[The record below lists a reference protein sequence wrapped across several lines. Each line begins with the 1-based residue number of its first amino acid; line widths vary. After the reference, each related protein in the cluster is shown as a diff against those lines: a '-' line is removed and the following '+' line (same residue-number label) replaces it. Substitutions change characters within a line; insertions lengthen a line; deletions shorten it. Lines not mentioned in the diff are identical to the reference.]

1 MVQVEDNQT
10 SSSHDGSP
18 PLHPAAAS
26 TPPPAPPPPQ
36 EQANNNKPSASAVL
50 AQCLKLLK
58 GQSDEHK
65 FAGLVMVTKHVP
77 ARTASESVRA
87 DSSSSTSAS
96 AGGGELRQ
104 ICNAV
109 GPAFLH
115 RLLRTPGDKSS
126 GGGSGGDRGGADVG
140 GLSVYQ
146 QIALGV
152 LAALF
157 QDESLVPK
165 FIPIAP
171 ALVRA
176 LRAAN
181 AAMQTQGLCDALYCT
196 QAIAGVP
203 GGMERLL
210 RAGAAPAVVS
220 RLSAASG
227 ERAARANE
235 EKDPG
240 GDRSGG
246 GGAGVEE
253 SKAGGPPPPPPGED
267 GRAAADATPSVG
279 SRSSSAAGLGGGGGG
294 GGGGDPKDDGH
305 RGPAGGDTPAAAA
318 ERSEA
323 LALAFMGRA
332 LEASGGGCLGSR
344 ELTAVAEAFRD
355 DPTPAKF
362 GFLDLLLRWA
372 SLREEE
378 SALFPAGGDGGVV
391 AWARDGPFPAALREG
406 LLQALHGAAEDDR
419 RDSALA
425 LLASLLRAVGQ
436 EWAVEEDG
444 EEADNGDD
452 GGGKTGADE
461 HQRSSNGVKKKK
473 KRVAKRKQGTF
484 VAFAVRC
491 AAGEVRILLDEALSL
506 FVPAAARGG
515 ARASDGDEDAGPGGG
530 GEEEGRDGGG
540 ESSKNRWE
548 ELPIDTLQDLQK
560 TLAGLFGCVLDFLS
574 EIRRWVL
581 AVSHSTGGDAD
592 SGSASAGPSI
602 VDLWALHRLGLEC
615 SRVLGV
621 WVAEDPESLP
631 QRFLEALPVLL
642 ALNAGEEA
650 PDSDDEESDDDADN
664 DDDTSANVTPTLAAF
679 PGAARHLAGGA
690 RAGHAASVSSATR
703 PDEALHNILRAMLAL
718 SYEPTP
724 LAAMVEEGVTARLA
738 RLAAAGPPAIAAL
751 LLLGRTSSS
760 ADDDGRAGG
769 GGGGELPTSPPEQ
782 MSEAVRSPLVSACG
796 LLTNILTSA
805 GHLAWP
811 EHRPAAAGSG
821 GGGGGSGSGGGGAAR
836 RRGTGSQQ
844 PRGAPSHPVL
854 GHPSMGQCLA
864 SLAEVAGAAGAARR
878 AGGGARWRLLAAHA
892 TLVVMTVARAAT
904 PGNGLAPAAGLTGR
918 RPRRWSGEEG
928 DAPGDGASPSV
939 WEGMARAVDEA
950 LGSLSATPR
959 RGLIGGGRGGEEE
972 EEASYEE
979 GSIWQWCLECAR
991 EIEAAPGG
999 TAGNAYVSCGV
1010 VPRRV
1015 LRSLKEASADCR
1027 I

>member
-1 MVQVEDNQT
+1 
-10 SSSHDGSP
+10 
-18 PLHPAAAS
+18 
-26 TPPPAPPPPQ
+26 
-36 EQANNNKPSASAVL
+36 
-50 AQCLKLLK
+50 
-58 GQSDEHK
+58 
-65 FAGLVMVTKHVP
+65 MVTKHVP
-77 ARTASESVRA
+77 ALTASESVRT
-87 DSSSSTSAS
+87 DSSGSPSAS

-126 GGGSGGDRGGADVG
+126 GGGSGGDRGGDAVG

-165 FIPIAP
+165 FVPIAP

-176 LRAAN
+176 LRAADV
-181 AAMQTQGLCDALYCT
+181 ATQTQGLCDALYCT

-203 GGMERLL
+203 VGMERLL

-235 EKDPG
+235 EKDRG

-267 GRAAADATPSVG
+267 GQAAADATPSAR
-279 SRSSSAAGLGGGGGG
+279 SHPSSSAGLGGGGGG
-294 GGGGDPKDDGH
+294 GDRKDDG
-305 RGPAGGDTPAAAA
+305 RGGPADGDTPAAAA
-318 ERSEA
+318 ERSED
-323 LALAFMGRA
+323 LALAFVGRA

-344 ELTAVAEAFRD
+344 ELTAIAEAFRD

-372 SLREEE
+372 SLREDEE
-378 SALFPAGGDGGVV
+378 SAPFPAGGDGGVG
-391 AWARDGPFPAALREG
+391 AWTRDGPFPAALREG

-436 EWAVEEDG
+436 EWAVEEDV
-444 EEADNGDD
+444 EKADNDDD
-452 GGGKTGADE
+452 GGGKAGADE
-461 HQRSSNGVKKKK
+461 QQRSSNGVTKKKK
-473 KRVAKRKQGTF
+473 KKKNRVAKRKRGTF

-515 ARASDGDEDAGPGGG
+515 ARASDGDEEAGPGGG
-530 GEEEGRDGGG
+530 VEEERREGGE

-560 TLAGLFGCVLDFLS
+560 TLVGLFGCVLDFLS

-592 SGSASAGPSI
+592 GGSASAGPSI

-642 ALNAGEEA
+642 ALKAGEEA
-650 PDSDDEESDDDADN
+650 PDSDDEESDDDDN
-664 DDDTSANVTPTLAAF
+664 DDDASATMTPTLAAF
-679 PGAARHLAGGA
+679 PGAARYLAGGA
-690 RAGHAASVSSATR
+690 RAGHAASASSATR

-724 LAAMVEEGVTARLA
+724 LAAMVEEGVAARFA
-738 RLAAAGPPAIAAL
+738 RLAASGPPAIAAL
-751 LLLGRTSSS
+751 LLLGRTSGS

-769 GGGGELPTSPPEQ
+769 GGGGGGGGLPTSPPEQ
-782 MSEAVRSPLVSACG
+782 VSEAVRSPLVSACG

-811 EHRPAAAGSG
+811 EDRPAAAS
-821 GGGGGSGSGGGGAAR
+821 GGGAAR
-836 RRGTGSQQ
+836 RRGAGSQQ

-854 GHPSMGQCLA
+854 GHPGMGQCLA

-878 AGGGARWRLLAAHA
+878 AGGEARWRLLAAHT

-904 PGNGLAPAAGLTGR
+904 PGNGLAPAAGLAGR

-928 DAPGDGASPSV
+928 DARGIGARGSSPSV

-950 LGSLSATPR
+950 LGSLSATPG

-999 TAGNAYVSCGV
+999 AAGNAYVSCGV

-1015 LRSLKEASADCR
+1015 IRSLKEASADGR

>member
-10 SSSHDGSP
+10 SSSRDGSP
-18 PLHPAAAS
+18 PLHPAEAS
-26 TPPPAPPPPQ
+26 TPPPPPPR

-77 ARTASESVRA
+77 ALTAYESVRA
-87 DSSSSTSAS
+87 DSSGSPSAS

-126 GGGSGGDRGGADVG
+126 GGGSGDDCGGGAVG

-165 FIPIAP
+165 FVPTAP

-176 LRAAN
+176 LRAAD
-181 AAMQTQGLCDALYCT
+181 AATQTQGLCDALYCT

-203 GGMERLL
+203 GGMARLL

-235 EKDPG
+235 ERDFG
-240 GDRSGG
+240 GDQSGG

-253 SKAGGPPPPPPGED
+253 SKAGGPPPLPPGED
-267 GRAAADATPSVG
+267 GQAAADATRSAG
-279 SRSSSAAGLGGGGGG
+279 SRSSASAGLGGGGGG
-294 GGGGDPKDDGH
+294 GGCGGGGGDDPKGDG
-305 RGPAGGDTPAAAA
+305 RGGPAGGDTPAAEAAA

-323 LALAFMGRA
+323 LALAFVGRA

-344 ELTAVAEAFRD
+344 ELTAIAEAFRD

-378 SALFPAGGDGGVV
+378 SAPFPAGGDGGVG

-436 EWAVEEDG
+436 GWAVEEDG
-444 EEADNGDD
+444 EEPGNGE
-452 GGGKTGADE
+452 GGGGSAVVGE
-461 HQRSSNGVKKKK
+461 QQRSSNGVKKK
-473 KRVAKRKQGTF
+473 RVAKRKRGTF

-515 ARASDGDEDAGPGGG
+515 ARASDGDEDAGPGTGQKARGAMGPAGADPSIGIAAEIAAAKAAATGKGGEQGEGQRPSPAPRCPLPASQLKAIKEQRAARLLRMVPVGLGVAESTIAFLCGGGG
-530 GEEEGRDGGG
+530 GEEEGSEGGG
-540 ESSKNRWE
+540 ESSNNRWQ

-560 TLAGLFGCVLDFLS
+560 TLVGLFGCVLDFLS

-592 SGSASAGPSI
+592 IGSASAGPSI

-650 PDSDDEESDDDADN
+650 RLS
-664 DDDTSANVTPTLAAF
+664 AAF
-679 PGAARHLAGGA
+679 CFCFL
-690 RAGHAASVSSATR
+690 
-703 PDEALHNILRAMLAL
+703 
-718 SYEPTP
+718 
-724 LAAMVEEGVTARLA
+724 
-738 RLAAAGPPAIAAL
+738 
-751 LLLGRTSSS
+751 
-760 ADDDGRAGG
+760 
-769 GGGGELPTSPPEQ
+769 
-782 MSEAVRSPLVSACG
+782 VR
-796 LLTNILTSA
+796 
-805 GHLAWP
+805 
-811 EHRPAAAGSG
+811 
-821 GGGGGSGSGGGGAAR
+821 
-836 RRGTGSQQ
+836 
-844 PRGAPSHPVL
+844 
-854 GHPSMGQCLA
+854 
-864 SLAEVAGAAGAARR
+864 
-878 AGGGARWRLLAAHA
+878 
-892 TLVVMTVARAAT
+892 
-904 PGNGLAPAAGLTGR
+904 
-918 RPRRWSGEEG
+918 
-928 DAPGDGASPSV
+928 
-939 WEGMARAVDEA
+939 
-950 LGSLSATPR
+950 
-959 RGLIGGGRGGEEE
+959 
-972 EEASYEE
+972 
-979 GSIWQWCLECAR
+979 
-991 EIEAAPGG
+991 
-999 TAGNAYVSCGV
+999 
-1010 VPRRV
+1010 
-1015 LRSLKEASADCR
+1015 
-1027 I
+1027 